1 MSAFYL
7 MAVAFIWFKLTQWTG
22 KLWLKW
28 RKNKPNTSRLL
39 IDLFFVLIFLT
50 WLAASF
56 WYGGGR
62 VYYYDAEVKRLCAI
76 DGGVK
81 VYEKV
86 VLSPE
91 DYDKLMEEG
100 LQSKDSNNQMA
111 NYFSE
116 DTGTDITIKKGN
128 PTIKRSSS
136 TVIARNDNR
145 VVAEIISYYRI
156 DGEFP
161 VPWHS
166 HGFSCPDYPNYG
178 NRPNR
183 SIERSIFIKE
193 AVK

>member
-28 RKNKPNTSRLL
+28 RKNKPNTSRFL
-39 IDLFFVLIFLT
+39 IDLSFVLIFLA
-50 WLAASF
+50 WFAASF

-100 LQSKDSNNQMA
+100 LKYEDNSSPAQDYFFGSDKDIYIRS
-111 NYFSE
+111 
-116 DTGTDITIKKGN
+116 DN
-128 PTIKRSSS
+128 PTIRRSCSIVMRRKDKKIIAMLVSYHRVGGGFPGWWMSSS
-136 TVIARNDNR
+136 FR
-145 VVAEIISYYRI
+145 
-156 DGEFP
+156 
-161 VPWHS
+161 
-166 HGFSCPDYPNYG
+166 CPQPKTNFEL
-178 NRPNR
+178 NQA
-183 SIERSIFIKE
+183 IFIKE
-193 AVK
+193 TVK